1 MNILL
6 ETSGSIFATL
16 RDMKS
21 VQTNMFHSLG
31 GLTGALRIMMDFIE
45 KRIKDEDLIEPVLI
59 EQLEGTLKN
68 IDKKLKHIKDFNEK
82 RCLGVPYGKMWIF
95 GGMYCGLG
103 GKRILSQLKRLEA
116 DLAGDLQMLDLQIQ
130 STQARA
136 LTEIAG
142 GNFLKHFKSSNA
154 RKFWASNFSG
164 EPRVSVETF
173 VKSLKYEVDSSI
185 RNICR
190 YATAQISMNGSVE
203 AIKFAD
209 AVDETESLTD
219 WVLSCQGFET
229 ILVNSHSDT
238 INCMTTHRGH
248 IITGS
253 SDKTVKIFHIQK
265 SKSPLIKN
273 ILIGHTKS
281 VNDVSCQESIIA
293 TASDDKSVKIWNMMD
308 GKTITT
314 LYHKAPVKAV
324 FFASP
329 DLLVTATQDPVQN
342 ITAFNTTTWEI
353 VSTLYGHVGGTSG
366 IFTVG
371 SSVFTI
377 GNDRSIR
384 VWDAQTGILDT
395 EYDHAHKSEIECVTA
410 DQNHVATN
418 AGPIIRLW
426 RKNKDKL
433 SKSHEMDLGTY
444 GVVHDM
450 TLYNDLLYIVASDH
464 VKAGRNVNNR
474 LLIINPNSRRILEK
488 RRLRPN
494 QTDIYTTSITV
505 LCNAIYIG
513 YSNGDIEWIT
523 ENLTGRCTIGKPLCN
538 PRPFRHSTPIIRGS
552 HSKFLVSGNG
562 ETDIQI
568 VYGNNSSAITLPTPV
583 RCVCVYK
590 GDFLI
595 GSDSILYTISQ
606 DAEVKQ
612 TIPLEGTVR
621 SMFCVDTGDI
631 YAQLY
636 DTESHNGKYRENQI
650 VKITNSG
657 VSTIARDVNSSTANI
672 FRFGT
677 LLVYPRVVEGEIG
690 LYDIKEGGALPPISS
705 DDHNITLIRAH
716 GNSMWTVHGD
726 MDIRVWDY
734 DRNGYLVVTKEFPM
748 HCEVSDLTIHREHF
762 FVAFNDG
769 SVTKFDMKG
778 NPLKTY
784 ADHRAGPV
792 SLVDKLSLGSERRIS
807 RLDS

>member
-16 RDMKS
+16 RDLKS

-31 GLTGALRIMMDFIE
+31 GLTGALGIMMDFIE
-45 KRIKDEDLIEPVLI
+45 KRIKDEDIIEPILI
-59 EQLEGTLKN
+59 EQLEGTLQN
-68 IDKKLKHIKDFNEK
+68 IDKKLKHIKNFHKK
-82 RCLGVPYGKMWIF
+82 RCLGIPYGKMWIF
-95 GGMYCGLG
+95 GGIYCGLG

-130 STQARA
+130 STQAKT
-136 LTEIAG
+136 LSDIAG

-164 EPRVSVETF
+164 EPRVRVEEF
-173 VKSLKYEVDSSI
+173 VRSLKYEVDVSI
-185 RNICR
+185 RNVCR
-190 YATAQISMNGSVE
+190 FATTKISLNDYVD
-203 AIKFAD
+203 AIKFAE
-209 AVDETESLTD
+209 AVGETESVTD
-219 WVLSCQGFET
+219 WVLSCKDFAT
-229 ILVNSHSDT
+229 ILVNSHSDR

-248 IITGS
+248 VITGS
-253 SDKTVKIFHIQK
+253 SDNTVKIFHIQGN
-265 SKSPLIKN
+265 KSPLIKN
-273 ILIGHTKS
+273 ILIGHTQPI
-281 VNDVSCQESIIA
+281 NDISCQDSIIA
-293 TASDDKSVKIWNMMD
+293 TSSDDKSVKIWNMMD
-308 GKTITT
+308 GTTIAT

-329 DLLVTATQDPVQN
+329 NLLVTATQDPVQN
-342 ITAFNTTTWEI
+342 ITAFNTTTWDI

-366 IFTVG
+366 IFTVD

-384 VWDAQTGILDT
+384 VWDAQTGTLDT

-410 DQNHVATN
+410 DNNHVATN
-418 AGPIIRLW
+418 AGPVIRLW
-426 RKNKDKL
+426 RENKNKL
-433 SKSHEMDLGTY
+433 CKSHEMDLGTY

-450 TLYNDLLYIVASDH
+450 TLHNDLLYIVASDH
-464 VKAGRNVNNR
+464 VKSGRNVNNR
-474 LLIINPNSRRILEK
+474 LIIINPNSRRILEK
-488 RRLRPN
+488 KRLRPN

-505 LCNAIYIG
+505 LSTTIYIG
-513 YSNGDIEWIT
+513 YSNGDIEWISGS
-523 ENLTGRCTIGKPLCN
+523 LSGRCTIGKPLFN
-538 PRPFRHSTPIIRGS
+538 PRPFNHSTPIIRGS

-562 ETDIQI
+562 EKDIQI
-568 VYGNNSSAITLPTPV
+568 VYGNNSSALSLPTPV
-583 RCVCVYK
+583 RCVCMYK

-595 GSDSILYTISQ
+595 GSDNLLYTISQ
-606 DAEVKQ
+606 DAEIKQ
-612 TIPLEGTVR
+612 TLSIDGTVR

-650 VKITNSG
+650 VKITNNG
-657 VSTIARDVNSSTANI
+657 VCTIARDVNSSTANI

-677 LLVYPRVVEGEIG
+677 LLVYPRVVEGELG

-726 MDIRVWDY
+726 MDIKVWNY
-734 DRNGYLVVTKEFPM
+734 DSNGYLAVTNEFSM
-748 HCEVSDLTIHREHF
+748 HCEVSDLKIHREHF
-762 FVAFNDG
+762 FVSFNDG
-769 SVTKFDMKG
+769 SVTKFDMQG
-778 NPLKTY
+778 NPLKIY

-792 SLVDKLSLGSERRIS
+792 SLIDKLSLGSERRIS